1 MNDRTGN
8 PTYRTKAQIQQVAL
22 ASLDD
27 ATITMIV
34 KNTALKAR
42 TGNPQAVNTFLRVL
56 NALGISKIDPDMQDR
71 HELKTI
77 MGNPTPAMIKRMRPN
92 AAPRIVNNNDE
103 QVG

>member
-1 MNDRTGN
+1 MSSN
-8 PTYRTKAQIQQVAL
+8 PSYRTKAQIQQTAL
-22 ASLDD
+22 SALDD
-27 ATITMIV
+27 ATITTIV
-34 KNTALKAR
+34 KNAALNAMG
-42 TGNPQAVNTFLRVL
+42 GNPKAVNTFLRVL